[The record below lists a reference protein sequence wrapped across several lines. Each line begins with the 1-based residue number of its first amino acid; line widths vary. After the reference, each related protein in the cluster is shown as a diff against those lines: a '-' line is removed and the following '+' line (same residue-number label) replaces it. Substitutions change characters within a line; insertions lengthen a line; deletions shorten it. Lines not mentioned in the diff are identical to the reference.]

1 MKRTHV
7 LLVDGP
13 TLIVSL
19 PDNSA
24 DLARAAEAGGA
35 QALKTHLNVHHDAS
49 GTHFGSLDEERPRLE
64 AIQRAVKLPIGVV
77 PGVSAPLRRD
87 EIEALA
93 DMGFDF
99 VDTFA
104 HRFPSWLLDM
114 ERMTRVMAIDSTY
127 SVEAAAG
134 LARVGMEILEAAV
147 IPHSEYGQPLTAA
160 DLALYARLARAVTT
174 PIILPSQR
182 RLEPHDVARIIE
194 IGINGIMIG
203 AIVTGLKPD
212 TLEGATRAFRSA
224 LDELR
229 RA

>member
-1 MKRTHV
+1 MKRTHA
-7 LLVDGP
+7 LLLDGP

-35 QALKTHLNVHHDAS
+35 HALKTHINLHHDAS

-64 AIQRAVKLPIGVV
+64 AIGRAVRLPIGIV

-87 EIEALA
+87 EVEAAA
-93 DMGFDF
+93 DMGLDF

-114 ERMTRVMAIDSTY
+114 KRMTRVMAIDATY
-127 SVEAAAG
+127 GVEAAAS
-134 LARVGMEILEAAV
+134 LAAIGMEILEAAV
-147 IPHSEYGQPLTAA
+147 ISHGEYGQPLTAA
-160 DLALYARLARAVTT
+160 DLALYARLAQAVPT

-182 RLEPHDVARIIE
+182 RLEPHDVARIVGV
-194 IGINGIMIG
+194 GINGIMIG

-212 TLEGATRAFRSA
+212 TLEAATRAFRSA
-224 LDELR
+224 MDELR